1 MKIGNKKEL
10 KRIAEEK
17 SGHLD
22 YKDFL
27 KMYNSCTEDLYSV
40 MLIDIRPTASVTFKK
55 KFNEPIRAE
64 Q

>member
-17 SGHLD
+17 SGHSD

-27 KMYNSCTEDLYSV
+27 KIYNYCTREPYSI
-40 MLIDIRPTASVTFKK
+40 MTIDARPTAIIPLKK
-55 KFNEPIRAE
+55 TLLNH
-64 Q
+64 